1 MVKIQKWSEYGN
13 DLMKNFQGKIGKPLH
28 TRVEY
33 RNMSFMQH
41 YHVIIFDT
49 VRKINNND
57 KAIYV

>member
-13 DLMKNFQGKIGKPLH
+13 DLMKNFQGKIGKP
-28 TRVEY
+28 Y